1 MQAPDQSD
9 RADVFSA
16 DGTMYAGYGIPAVN
30 MALETYAYSLKP
42 PLNDPNLYSGDPA
55 TVALAYGQIVVAT
68 IGGSPDLAA
77 AGDPIRPTAGYLLM
91 PVAGQ
96 THQGVIFFRE
106 SGFPGD
112 GVNYSYAL
120 PMYFAFTTSDLWER
134 QGLLVARV
142 AASIRCRTQLQ
153 PPDDQPVEDPPAA
166 GDGDAN
172 GDEAGYDPQLGTEQV
187 NDPTTGENYLVDP
200 STNWSETGPDG
211 PGYYVPKGGG
221 GNQKLEPGRAD

>member
-1 MQAPDQSD
+1 
-9 RADVFSA
+9 
-16 DGTMYAGYGIPAVN
+16 MYAGYGIQAVN
-30 MALETYAYSLKP
+30 MALETYAYSLDP

-55 TVALAYGQIVVAT
+55 TVALAYGQLVVAT

-77 AGDPIRPTAGYLLM
+77 VGELIQPTAGYLLM

-96 THQGVIFFRE
+96 THQGAIFFRE

-120 PMYFAFTTSDLWER
+120 PMYFAFTTTDLWDR
-134 QGLLVARV
+134 QGPLVARV

-153 PPDDQPVEDPPAA
+153 PPDDQPVGDPPAA
-166 GDGDAN
+166 GDGDTN
-172 GDEAGYDPQLGTEQV
+172 GDEAGYNPQLGTEQV
-187 NDPTTGENYLVDP
+187 HDPTTGENYLVDP

-221 GNQKLEPGRAD
+221 DNQKLEPGRAD